1 METELKQ
8 KGVFGRYNATCRGTR
23 DVSSC
28 IAANILANLD
38 FGREST
44 LFLRDCRF
52 FRYENDH
59 FTKTGSGQTI
69 GKVEKRSCS
78 AGVLPFLY
86 DGLFRNGTGPNVL
99 EHMFPIEVLRIEP
112 GEKKRLGGGLP
123 FCSKLPFRLSR
134 ACLDKSPGFID
145 LPGTHKLTTSACLV
159 FC

>member
-1 METELKQ
+1 MPRAGAHVMSAAASPRTFSPTSISV
-8 KGVFGRYNATCRGTR
+8 GMRPVFAR
-23 DVSSC
+23 
-28 IAANILANLD
+28 LL
-38 FGREST
+38 
-44 LFLRDCRF
+44 F

-123 FCSKLPFRLSR
+123 FFSKLPFCLSR